1 MAVTKSSDFDDE
13 KSTTKIYL
21 VENLR
26 KFTIGGIRRGGEMI
40 AYLRRIGDSRDG
52 EIRQRID

>member
-1 MAVTKSSDFDDE
+1 MQASSEIDMAVTKNSDFDDE

-26 KFTIGGIRRGGEMI
+26 KFAIGRNKTRK
-40 AYLRRIGDSRDG
+40 RDDCVPS
-52 EIRQRID
+52 EN